1 MECGMN
7 FTGFKYRYYGD
18 EEMYM
23 MVGGPVAVVFED
35 PSVDA
40 SDVKISRTGSQ
51 QLAISGTGF
60 NSIAPHVIDFDPPLD
75 TANLNI
81 EVSSHERVL
90 AQRVLLVVASIVL
103 FNGTDA

>member
-1 MECGMN
+1 MDVA
-7 FTGFKYRYYGD
+7 GFKGQYIFGD
-18 EEMYM
+18 GTYLII
-23 MVGGPVAVVFED
+23 GGPVAIVFED

-51 QLAISGTGF
+51 ELAISGTGF

-103 FNGTDA
+103 FSGTDA